1 MGVGVGAGGGGL
13 GVLGLGG
20 VAAREGGGE
29 LRGELLGVLA
39 ADDEP
44 VLKAPEHTGDSG
56 A

>member
-44 VLKAPEHTGDSG
+44 VLKAPE
-56 A
+56 